1 MSESGPAGQASAAQ
15 IAQLTAAIAQLSA
28 RVDDLERRTNLYHPP
43 GDLREDVVL
52 AISAACAAYLGHR
65 AKVKQVHVRRRSN
78 SWATMGRSDVQ
89 HSHHISHG
97 QTW

>member
-1 MSESGPAGQASAAQ
+1 MSDTGPDVPV
-15 IAQLTAAIAQLSA
+15 AQLLEAIEKLTA
-28 RVDDLERRTNLYHPP
+28 RVDKLEKHINQFHPP
-43 GDLREDVVL
+43 GDLPEDVLL

-78 SWATMGRSDVQ
+78 SWASMGRTDVQ